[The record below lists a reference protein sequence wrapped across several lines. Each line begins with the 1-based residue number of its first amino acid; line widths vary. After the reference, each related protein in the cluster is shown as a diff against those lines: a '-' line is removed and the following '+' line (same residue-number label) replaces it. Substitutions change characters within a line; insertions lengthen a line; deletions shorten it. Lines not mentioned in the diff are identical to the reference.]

1 MKNYSIW
8 KDTVKLK
15 NYDKLKNDISCDV
28 LIIGGGITGVS
39 TLFQLEKSDLEV
51 VLVEQNK
58 IGMGV
63 TGNTTGKL
71 NYLQDSIYDKI
82 ISLCDEE
89 KASLYLKSQ
98 LEAIDLAVSI
108 VQKYHIKCDLEKV
121 NAYLYTNLDNEIGK
135 IKKLESFFHKH
146 GVHTFE
152 DELEL
157 VESKY
162 MFYVENTYL
171 FHPLKFLDGLL
182 GKVSK
187 GKIFEDTSIQKIEKD
202 EDEYICITSLG
213 KKIKTKWVVIASHYP
228 YFNLPYLFPIRGSL
242 EKSYISASPYKRKN
256 VSLISYSKPV
266 ISIRNYKDYLL
277 YLSNSHTNSF
287 DVVDRKNYEELLKKV
302 KDLGYDP
309 EYLWSNIDIMTND
322 GLPYIGEVKDKLL
335 IGTGY
340 NTWGMTNGI
349 LSGKILS
356 DLILDKDNEYT
367 ELFDPKR
374 FSLGMVTSV
383 ATDGIDNIV
392 GYINGYMTDSKM
404 VEYKEVAGKEIA
416 IYKDEEEREHIVYT
430 KCPHMGCRLIFNEV
444 ELTWDCPCHA
454 SRFDIDGK
462 CISGPSNEDI
472 TYK

>member
-8 KDTVKLK
+8 KDTVNLKKYEKLK
-15 NYDKLKNDISCDV
+15 KDISCDV

-39 TLFQLEKSDLEV
+39 TLFQLEKSNLEV

-82 ISLCDEE
+82 ISLCGEE

-98 LEAIDLAVSI
+98 LEAIDLAVLLINKNNIS
-108 VQKYHIKCDLEKV
+108 CDLEKA
-121 NAYLYTNLDNEIGK
+121 NAYLYTNLDNEIEK
-135 IKKLESFFHKH
+135 IKKLENFFHKH
-146 GVHTFE
+146 GIHTFE
-152 DELEL
+152 DKLEL
-157 VESKY
+157 VKSKY

-182 GKVSK
+182 GEVSK
-187 GKIFEDTSIQKIEKD
+187 GKIFEGTSIQKIEKN
-202 EDEYICITSLG
+202 EEGYVCITSLG
-213 KKIKTKWVVIASHYP
+213 KKIKTKWVVLASHYP
-228 YFNLPYLFPIRGSL
+228 YFNFPYLFPIRGSL
-242 EKSYISASPYKRKN
+242 EKSYISASPYKGDD
-256 VSLISYSKPV
+256 VSLISYTNPV

-277 YLSNSHTNSF
+277 YLSNSHKNSH
-287 DVVDRKNYEELLKKV
+287 DVVDKKNYEDLLKKV
-302 KDLGYDP
+302 KDLGYEP

-322 GLPYIGEVKDKLL
+322 GLPYIGEIKDKLL

-356 DLILDKDNEYT
+356 DLILEKNNEYL

-374 FSLGMVTSV
+374 ISLGMVTSV
-383 ATDGIDNIV
+383 VIDGIDNVV
-392 GYINGYMTDSKM
+392 GYINGYMTDSKKI
-404 VEYKEVAGKEIA
+404 EYREVDGKEIA
-416 IYKDEEEREHIVYT
+416 IYRDDEKEHIVYT
-430 KCPHMGCRLIFNEV
+430 KCPHMGCRLIFNEI
-444 ELTWDCPCHA
+444 EKTWDCPCHA
-454 SRFDIDGK
+454 SRFDMDGK
-462 CISGPSNEDI
+462 CINGPSNQDI
-472 TYK
+472 TYHS